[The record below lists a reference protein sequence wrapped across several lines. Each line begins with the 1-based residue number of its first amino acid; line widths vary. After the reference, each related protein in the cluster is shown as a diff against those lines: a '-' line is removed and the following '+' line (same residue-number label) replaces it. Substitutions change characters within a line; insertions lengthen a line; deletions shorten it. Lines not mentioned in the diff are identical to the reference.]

1 VAQQTL
7 QIIVALRNQLTAGVR
22 QAQQNLV
29 GLGRSADDAARSA
42 DRTENTL
49 RTLAPAAQ
57 SAGRASESAAGN
69 FRDFGGSMLS
79 ASAGADALSGVLDTA
94 SQALSAIASG
104 FTDVLGGAISL
115 NASFESSTAVIQAY
129 TGSQEE
135 TERIMSMLQERAA
148 NSVFSFD
155 EMAQAVQGLIPA
167 SRMAFVPVDELM
179 TVAEQLGASNMAEG
193 IDGAA
198 FALREAVS
206 GDFTSVIERFN
217 LPRSAINALKE
228 QGVPALDII
237 RSVMSDLGI
246 SMDLVSAQ
254 ANTFNGRSDRL
265 IENLQLMAAD
275 AAKPIFDLLSESLED
290 VIELMGEPEFQ
301 EFADTIKEIV
311 ANTVLFIVGVRDL
324 AAMIAS
330 SGDPLAT
337 FLDNIDLLIPSI
349 DQFVGKGREISAML
363 RPITTFIMNNLL
375 PILGTLAAVIGG
387 ALIAAFVAL
396 VAPIA
401 KIILIGGGIVAA
413 IAGIGIGIK
422 TLVETVQRDFP
433 QVATIITDIFN
444 DVVAIFQTVFAI
456 IVALVEPVLKQ
467 IVDYWNKYGAQILQ
481 VVGVIF
487 GVLLLAFQTGMK
499 VLRGA
504 VELILALIRGDWKG
518 AGDAIMRIV
527 NAIWNF
533 IRTIFG
539 GILTFLI
546 GLAPQVWNAIVNA
559 FDGAVKAAGKAIE
572 KLLAFVINTW
582 NSIKNWLTGS
592 NGKID
597 AERSAKSLV
606 DSFSNWLTSTTN
618 GIVKSVTDA
627 FEYVKAWLRT
637 ATLDAALVAKTLIKS
652 FYDWLVSTGNGLTKF
667 LGDAF
672 DKVKTWLSTATQ
684 NAAPVAQ
691 KLIKSFFDWLVST
704 GNGLTKFLGDAFD
717 RVKTWIST
725 FNVDAGAIA
734 KTIVASL
741 LAVLIGPAGLV
752 AGAAVAAFNG
762 LTTWLGNRKESGSAT
777 GGSVVDSL
785 KKRMS
790 STTEGL
796 TKAASDAFNGLSTW
810 LGQRTESGAAAG
822 ASIVDSVKTR
832 MQEAGSGLSAIVG
845 AVFDG
850 LGTFLKDIV
859 AKSQP
864 LLDAAKSIGAAIVSA
879 VGQALKSATSASP
892 GLQLAVRNEFEALRA
907 YLANTVRLSLGTTME
922 FVGKSMMRSFIVG
935 IRANADDVFK
945 NIVQPVVAGIN
956 RNNQLLGIPER
967 VTVGTF
973 SNAAPLP
980 SLPVLPP
987 SAVLPVIREGTPAT
1001 RTTGATVNITI
1012 GSVRDQ
1018 RDIDAIERA
1027 VTRGMSEAARR
1038 GIVQSQLPR
1047 GT

>member
-1 VAQQTL
+1 
-7 QIIVALRNQLTAGVR
+7 
-22 QAQQNLV
+22 
-29 GLGRSADDAARSA
+29 
-42 DRTENTL
+42 
-49 RTLAPAAQ
+49 
-57 SAGRASESAAGN
+57 
-69 FRDFGGSMLS
+69 MLS

-94 SQALSAIASG
+94 SEALSAIASG

-275 AAKPIFDLLSESLED
+275 VAKPIFDLLSESLED
-290 VIELMGEPEFQ
+290 VIELMAEPEFQ

-330 SGDPLAT
+330 SSDPLAT

-413 IAGIGIGIK
+413 IAGIGIGIT

-572 KLLAFVINTW
+572 NLLAFVINTW

-597 AERSAKSLV
+597 AESSAKSLV

-637 ATLDAALVAKTLIKS
+637 ATQDAAPVAKKLIKS

-725 FNVDAGAIA
+725 FKVDAGAIA

-762 LTTWLGNRKESGSAT
+762 LTTWLDNRKESGSAT

-785 KKRMS
+785 KTRMS

-832 MQEAGSGLSAIVG
+832 MQEAGTGLSAIVG

-879 VGQALKSATSASP
+879 VSQALKSATSASP
-892 GLQLAVRNEFEALRA
+892 GLQLAVRDEFEALRA

-1001 RTTGATVNITI
+1001 RTTSATVNITI

-1027 VTRGMSEAARR
+1027 VTRGMNEAARR

>member
-652 FYDWLVSTGNGLTKF
+652 FFDWLVSTGNGLTKF

>member
-1 VAQQTL
+1 
-7 QIIVALRNQLTAGVR
+7 
-22 QAQQNLV
+22 
-29 GLGRSADDAARSA
+29 
-42 DRTENTL
+42 
-49 RTLAPAAQ
+49 
-57 SAGRASESAAGN
+57 
-69 FRDFGGSMLS
+69 MLS

-467 IVDYWNKYGAQILQ
+467 IVDYWNKYGAQIPQ

-527 NAIWNF
+527 NAIWTF
-533 IRTIFG
+533 ISTIFG

-546 GLAPQVWNAIVNA
+546 GIGIKVWNAIVNA

-572 KLLAFVINTW
+572 KLLTFVIDTW

-597 AERSAKSLV
+597 AESSAKSLV

-627 FEYVKAWLRT
+627 FDKVKTWLST
-637 ATLDAALVAKTLIKS
+637 ATQNAAPVAKTLIKS

-672 DKVKTWLSTATQ
+672 DKVKTW
-684 NAAPVAQ
+684 
-691 KLIKSFFDWLVST
+691 
-704 GNGLTKFLGDAFD
+704 
-717 RVKTWIST
+717 IST
-725 FNVDAGAIA
+725 FKVDAGAIA

-785 KKRMS
+785 KTRMS

-845 AVFDG
+845 AVFEG
-850 LGTFLKDIV
+850 LGTFLKDVV
-859 AKSQP
+859 AKSAT
-864 LLDAAKSIGAAIVSA
+864 LLDAAKSIGAAIVTALSN
-879 VGQALKSATSASP
+879 ALKSATGAAP

-907 YLANTVRLSLGTTME
+907 YLAHTVRLALGTTME

-987 SAVLPVIREGTPAT
+987 NIVLPVIREGTPAT
-1001 RTTGATVNITI
+1001 QTTGATVNITI

>member
-1 VAQQTL
+1 
-7 QIIVALRNQLTAGVR
+7 
-22 QAQQNLV
+22 
-29 GLGRSADDAARSA
+29 
-42 DRTENTL
+42 
-49 RTLAPAAQ
+49 
-57 SAGRASESAAGN
+57 
-69 FRDFGGSMLS
+69 MLS

-246 SMDLVSAQ
+246 GMDLVSAQ

-275 AAKPIFDLLSESLED
+275 AAKPVFDLLSESLED

-413 IAGIGIGIK
+413 IAGIGIGIT

-527 NAIWNF
+527 NAIWTF
-533 IRTIFG
+533 ISTIFG

-546 GLAPQVWNAIVNA
+546 GIGIKVWNAIVNA

-572 KLLAFVINTW
+572 KLLAFVIDTW

-597 AERSAKSLV
+597 AESSAKSLV
-606 DSFSNWLTSTTN
+606 DSFSNWLSSTAN
-618 GIVKSVTDA
+618 GIVKSVT
-627 FEYVKAWLRT
+627 
-637 ATLDAALVAKTLIKS
+637 
-652 FYDWLVSTGNGLTKF
+652 
-667 LGDAF
+667 DAF

-684 NAAPVAQ
+684 DAAPVAK

-725 FNVDAGAIA
+725 FKVDAGAIA

-785 KKRMS
+785 KTRMS

-832 MQEAGSGLSAIVG
+832 MQEAGTGLSAIVG

-907 YLANTVRLSLGTTME
+907 YLANTVRLALGTTME

-987 SAVLPVIREGTPAT
+987 SAVLPVIREGTSAT

>member
-1 VAQQTL
+1 MAQQTL

-94 SQALSAIASG
+94 SEALSAIASG

-275 AAKPIFDLLSESLED
+275 VAKPIFDLLSESLED
-290 VIELMGEPEFQ
+290 VIELMAEPEFQ

-330 SGDPLAT
+330 SSDPLAT

-413 IAGIGIGIK
+413 IAGIGIGIT

-572 KLLAFVINTW
+572 NLLAFVINTW

-597 AERSAKSLV
+597 AESSAKSLV

-637 ATLDAALVAKTLIKS
+637 ATQDAAPVAKKLIKS

-725 FNVDAGAIA
+725 FKVDAGAIA

-762 LTTWLGNRKESGSAT
+762 LTTWLDNRKESGSAT

-785 KKRMS
+785 KTRMS

-832 MQEAGSGLSAIVG
+832 MQEAGTGLSAIVG

-879 VGQALKSATSASP
+879 VSQALKSATSASP
-892 GLQLAVRNEFEALRA
+892 GLQLAVRDEFEALRA

-1001 RTTGATVNITI
+1001 RTTSATVNITI

-1027 VTRGMSEAARR
+1027 VTRGMNEAARR

>member
-1 VAQQTL
+1 
-7 QIIVALRNQLTAGVR
+7 
-22 QAQQNLV
+22 
-29 GLGRSADDAARSA
+29 
-42 DRTENTL
+42 
-49 RTLAPAAQ
+49 
-57 SAGRASESAAGN
+57 
-69 FRDFGGSMLS
+69 M
-79 ASAGADALSGVLDTA
+79 
-94 SQALSAIASG
+94 ASG
-104 FTDVLGGAISL
+104 LTDVISGAISL

-155 EMAQAVQGLIPA
+155 SMARAVQGLIPA
-167 SRMAFVPVDELM
+167 SKMAFVPVDELM

-206 GDFTSVIERFN
+206 GDFTSVVERFN

-237 RSVMSDLGI
+237 RTVMADLGI
-246 SMDLVSAQ
+246 GMDLVSAQ

-401 KIILIGGGIVAA
+401 KIILIGGGIVLA

-444 DVVAIFQTVFAI
+444 DIVAIFQTVFAI

-527 NAIWNF
+527 NAIWTF
-533 IRTIFG
+533 ISTIFG

-546 GLAPQVWNAIVNA
+546 GIGIKVWNAIVNA

-572 KLLAFVINTW
+572 NLLAFVINTW

-597 AERSAKSLV
+597 AESSAKSLV

-627 FEYVKAWLRT
+627 FAYVTAWLRT

-684 NAAPVAQ
+684 NAAPVA
-691 KLIKSFFDWLVST
+691 KTLIKSFFDWLVST
-704 GNGLTKFLGDAFD
+704 SNGLTKFLGDAFD
-717 RVKTWIST
+717 KVKTWIST
-725 FNVDAGAIA
+725 FKVDAGAIA

-785 KKRMS
+785 KTRMS

-850 LGTFLKDIV
+850 LGTFLKDVV
-859 AKSQP
+859 AKSAT
-864 LLDAAKSIGAAIVSA
+864 LLDAAKSIGAAIVTALSN
-879 VGQALKSATSASP
+879 ALKSATAAAP

-907 YLANTVRLSLGTTME
+907 YLANTVRLALGTTME

-935 IRANADDVFK
+935 IRENADDVFK

-987 SAVLPVIREGTPAT
+987 NAVLPVIREGTPAT

>member
-1 VAQQTL
+1 
-7 QIIVALRNQLTAGVR
+7 
-22 QAQQNLV
+22 
-29 GLGRSADDAARSA
+29 
-42 DRTENTL
+42 
-49 RTLAPAAQ
+49 
-57 SAGRASESAAGN
+57 
-69 FRDFGGSMLS
+69 MLS

-94 SQALSAIASG
+94 SEALSAIASG

-275 AAKPIFDLLSESLED
+275 VAKPIFDLLSESLED
-290 VIELMGEPEFQ
+290 VIELMAEPEFQ
-301 EFADTIKEIV
+301 EFADKIKEIV

-330 SGDPLAT
+330 SSDPLAT

-413 IAGIGIGIK
+413 IAGIGIGIT

-572 KLLAFVINTW
+572 NLLAFVINTW

-597 AERSAKSLV
+597 AESSAKSLV

-637 ATLDAALVAKTLIKS
+637 ATQDAAPVAKKLIKS

-725 FNVDAGAIA
+725 FKVDAGAIA

-762 LTTWLGNRKESGSAT
+762 LTTWLDNRKESGSAT

-785 KKRMS
+785 KTRMS

-832 MQEAGSGLSAIVG
+832 MQEAGTGLSAIVG

-879 VGQALKSATSASP
+879 VSQALKSATSASP
-892 GLQLAVRNEFEALRA
+892 GLQLAVRDEFEALRA

-1001 RTTGATVNITI
+1001 RTTSATVNITI

-1027 VTRGMSEAARR
+1027 VTRGMNEAARR

>member
-1 VAQQTL
+1 
-7 QIIVALRNQLTAGVR
+7 
-22 QAQQNLV
+22 
-29 GLGRSADDAARSA
+29 
-42 DRTENTL
+42 
-49 RTLAPAAQ
+49 
-57 SAGRASESAAGN
+57 
-69 FRDFGGSMLS
+69 M
-79 ASAGADALSGVLDTA
+79 
-94 SQALSAIASG
+94 ASG
-104 FTDVLGGAISL
+104 LTDVISGAISL

-155 EMAQAVQGLIPA
+155 SMARAVQGLIPA
-167 SRMAFVPVDELM
+167 SKMAFVPVDELM

-206 GDFTSVIERFN
+206 GDFTSVVERFN

-228 QGVPALDII
+228 QGVPALDIV
-237 RSVMSDLGI
+237 RTVMADLGI
-246 SMDLVSAQ
+246 GMDLVSAQ

-444 DVVAIFQTVFAI
+444 DIVAIFQTVFAI

-527 NAIWNF
+527 NAIWTF
-533 IRTIFG
+533 ISTIFG

-546 GLAPQVWNAIVNA
+546 GIGIKVWNAIVNA

-572 KLLAFVINTW
+572 NLLAFVINTW

-597 AERSAKSLV
+597 AESSAKSLV

-627 FEYVKAWLRT
+627 FAYVTAWLRT

-684 NAAPVAQ
+684 NAAPVA
-691 KLIKSFFDWLVST
+691 KTLIKSFFDWLVST
-704 GNGLTKFLGDAFD
+704 SNGLTKFLGDAFD
-717 RVKTWIST
+717 KVKTWIST
-725 FNVDAGAIA
+725 FKVDAGAIA

-762 LTTWLGNRKESGSAT
+762 LTTWLGNRTESGSAT

-785 KKRMS
+785 KTRMS

-850 LGTFLKDIV
+850 LGTFLKDVV
-859 AKSQP
+859 AKSAT
-864 LLDAAKSIGAAIVSA
+864 LLDAAKSIGAAIVTALSN
-879 VGQALKSATSASP
+879 ALKSATAAAP

-907 YLANTVRLSLGTTME
+907 YLANTVRLALGTTME

-935 IRANADDVFK
+935 IRENADDVFK

-987 SAVLPVIREGTPAT
+987 NAVLPVIREGTPAT

>member
-1 VAQQTL
+1 
-7 QIIVALRNQLTAGVR
+7 
-22 QAQQNLV
+22 
-29 GLGRSADDAARSA
+29 
-42 DRTENTL
+42 
-49 RTLAPAAQ
+49 
-57 SAGRASESAAGN
+57 
-69 FRDFGGSMLS
+69 M
-79 ASAGADALSGVLDTA
+79 
-94 SQALSAIASG
+94 ASG
-104 FTDVLGGAISL
+104 LTDVISGAISL

-155 EMAQAVQGLIPA
+155 SMARAVQGLIPA
-167 SRMAFVPVDELM
+167 SKMAFVPVDELM

-206 GDFTSVIERFN
+206 GDFTSVVERFN

-237 RSVMSDLGI
+237 RTVMADLGI
-246 SMDLVSAQ
+246 GMDLVSAQ

-444 DVVAIFQTVFAI
+444 DIVAIFQTVFAI

-527 NAIWNF
+527 NAIWTF
-533 IRTIFG
+533 ISTIFG

-546 GLAPQVWNAIVNA
+546 GIGIKVWNAIVNA

-572 KLLAFVINTW
+572 NLLAFVINTW

-597 AERSAKSLV
+597 AESSAKSLV

-627 FEYVKAWLRT
+627 FAYVTAWLRT

-684 NAAPVAQ
+684 NAAPVA
-691 KLIKSFFDWLVST
+691 KTLIKSFFDWLVST
-704 GNGLTKFLGDAFD
+704 SNGLTKFLGDAFD
-717 RVKTWIST
+717 KVKTWIST
-725 FNVDAGAIA
+725 FKVDAGAIA

-762 LTTWLGNRKESGSAT
+762 LTTWLGNRTESGSAT

-785 KKRMS
+785 KTRMS

-850 LGTFLKDIV
+850 LGTFLKDVV
-859 AKSQP
+859 AKSAT
-864 LLDAAKSIGAAIVSA
+864 LLDAAKSIGAAIVTALSN
-879 VGQALKSATSASP
+879 ALKSATAAAP

-907 YLANTVRLSLGTTME
+907 YLANTVRLALGTTME

-935 IRANADDVFK
+935 IRENADDVFK

-987 SAVLPVIREGTPAT
+987 NAVLPVIREGTPAT

>member
-1 VAQQTL
+1 
-7 QIIVALRNQLTAGVR
+7 
-22 QAQQNLV
+22 
-29 GLGRSADDAARSA
+29 
-42 DRTENTL
+42 
-49 RTLAPAAQ
+49 
-57 SAGRASESAAGN
+57 
-69 FRDFGGSMLS
+69 MLS
-79 ASAGADALSGVLDTA
+79 ANAGADALSGVLDTA

-104 FTDVLGGAISL
+104 FTDVLGGAMSL

-135 TERIMSMLQERAA
+135 TERIMGMLQERAA

-217 LPRSAINALKE
+217 LPRAAINALKE

-237 RSVMSDLGI
+237 RSVMGDLGI
-246 SMDLVSAQ
+246 GMDLVSAQ

-330 SGDPLAT
+330 SSDPLAT

-387 ALIAAFVAL
+387 ALIAAFIAL
-396 VAPIA
+396 VAPIG
-401 KIILIGGGIVAA
+401 KIILIGGAVVLA

-433 QVATIITDIFN
+433 QVATIVTDIFN

-539 GILTFLI
+539 GILSFLV

-559 FDGAVKAAGKAIE
+559 FDDAVEAAGEAIE
-572 KLLAFVINTW
+572 QLLTFVIDTW

-597 AERSAKSLV
+597 AEKSAKSLV
-606 DSFSNWLTSTTN
+606 DSFSKWLNSTAN

-627 FEYVKAWLRT
+627 FDNVKAWLRT
-637 ATLDAALVAKTLIKS
+637 ATQDAAPVAKTLIKS

-672 DKVKTWLSTATQ
+672 D
-684 NAAPVAQ
+684 
-691 KLIKSFFDWLVST
+691 
-704 GNGLTKFLGDAFD
+704 

-725 FNVDAGAIA
+725 FRVDAGAIA

-752 AGAAVAAFNG
+752 AGAAVAAFQG
-762 LTTWLGNRKESGSAT
+762 LTTWLGNRTESGSAT
-777 GGSVVDSL
+777 GASVVDSL
-785 KKRMS
+785 KARMS
-790 STTEGL
+790 STTDGL
-796 TKAASDAFNGLSTW
+796 TKAAGDAFNGLSTW

-832 MQEAGSGLSAIVG
+832 LQEAGSGLSAIVG

-850 LGTFLKDIV
+850 LGTFLKDVV
-859 AKSQP
+859 ARSAT
-864 LLDAAKSIGAAIVSA
+864 LLDAAKSIGAAIVTALSN
-879 VGQALKSATSASP
+879 ALKSATGAAP

-973 SNAAPLP
+973 SNTAPLP
-980 SLPVLPP
+980 ALPVLPP
-987 SAVLPVIREGTPAT
+987 SAVLPVIREGTSAT
-1001 RTTGATVNITI
+1001 RTAGATVNITI

-1047 GT
+1047 GI

>member
-1 VAQQTL
+1 
-7 QIIVALRNQLTAGVR
+7 
-22 QAQQNLV
+22 
-29 GLGRSADDAARSA
+29 
-42 DRTENTL
+42 
-49 RTLAPAAQ
+49 
-57 SAGRASESAAGN
+57 
-69 FRDFGGSMLS
+69 MLS

-237 RSVMSDLGI
+237 RTVMGDLGI
-246 SMDLVSAQ
+246 GMDLVSAQ

-275 AAKPIFDLLSESLED
+275 AAKPVFDLLSESLED
-290 VIELMGEPEFQ
+290 VIELMAEPEFQ

-311 ANTVLFIVGVRDL
+311 ANTVQFIVGVRDL

-444 DVVAIFQTVFAI
+444 DIVAIFQTVFAI

-518 AGDAIMRIV
+518 AGDAIMVIV

-597 AERSAKSLV
+597 AESSAKSLV

-627 FEYVKAWLRT
+627 FAYVTAWLRT

-704 GNGLTKFLGDAFD
+704 SNGLTKFLGDAFD

-725 FNVDAGAIA
+725 FKVDAGAIA

-762 LTTWLGNRKESGSAT
+762 LTTWLGNRTESGSAT
-777 GGSVVDSL
+777 GASVVDSL
-785 KKRMS
+785 KTRMS

-832 MQEAGSGLSAIVG
+832 MQEAGTGLSAIVG

-879 VGQALKSATSASP
+879 VSQALKSATSAAP
-892 GLQLAVRNEFEALRA
+892 GLQLAVRDEFEALRA

-1001 RTTGATVNITI
+1001 RTTSATVNITI

>member
-1 VAQQTL
+1 
-7 QIIVALRNQLTAGVR
+7 
-22 QAQQNLV
+22 
-29 GLGRSADDAARSA
+29 
-42 DRTENTL
+42 
-49 RTLAPAAQ
+49 
-57 SAGRASESAAGN
+57 
-69 FRDFGGSMLS
+69 MLS
-79 ASAGADALSGVLDTA
+79 ASAGADALSGVLDIA
-94 SQALSAIASG
+94 SEALSAMASG
-104 FTDVLGGAISL
+104 LTDVISGAISL

-155 EMAQAVQGLIPA
+155 SMARAVQGLIPA
-167 SRMAFVPVDELM
+167 SKMAFVPVDELM

-206 GDFTSVIERFN
+206 GDFTSVVERFN

-237 RSVMSDLGI
+237 RTVMADLGI
-246 SMDLVSAQ
+246 GMDLVSAQ

-444 DVVAIFQTVFAI
+444 DIVAIFQTVFAI

-527 NAIWNF
+527 NAIWTF
-533 IRTIFG
+533 ISTIFG

-546 GLAPQVWNAIVNA
+546 GIGIKVWNAIVNA

-572 KLLAFVINTW
+572 NLLAFVINTW

-597 AERSAKSLV
+597 AESSAKSLV

-627 FEYVKAWLRT
+627 FAYVTAWLRT

-684 NAAPVAQ
+684 NAAPVA
-691 KLIKSFFDWLVST
+691 KTLIKSFFDWLVST
-704 GNGLTKFLGDAFD
+704 SNGLTKFLGDAFD
-717 RVKTWIST
+717 KVKTWIST
-725 FNVDAGAIA
+725 FKVDAGAIA

-785 KKRMS
+785 KTRMS

-850 LGTFLKDIV
+850 LGTFLKDVV
-859 AKSQP
+859 AKSAT
-864 LLDAAKSIGAAIVSA
+864 LLDAAKSIGAAIVTALSN
-879 VGQALKSATSASP
+879 ALKSATAAAP

-907 YLANTVRLSLGTTME
+907 YLANTVRLALGTTME

-935 IRANADDVFK
+935 IRENADDVFK

-987 SAVLPVIREGTPAT
+987 NAVLPVIREGTPAT

>member
-1 VAQQTL
+1 
-7 QIIVALRNQLTAGVR
+7 
-22 QAQQNLV
+22 
-29 GLGRSADDAARSA
+29 
-42 DRTENTL
+42 
-49 RTLAPAAQ
+49 
-57 SAGRASESAAGN
+57 
-69 FRDFGGSMLS
+69 M
-79 ASAGADALSGVLDTA
+79 
-94 SQALSAIASG
+94 ASG
-104 FTDVLGGAISL
+104 LTDVISGAISL

-155 EMAQAVQGLIPA
+155 SMARAVQGLIPA
-167 SRMAFVPVDELM
+167 SKMAFVPVDELM

-206 GDFTSVIERFN
+206 GDFTSVVERFN

-237 RSVMSDLGI
+237 RTVMADLGI
-246 SMDLVSAQ
+246 GMDLVSAQ

-444 DVVAIFQTVFAI
+444 DIVAIFQTVFAI

-527 NAIWNF
+527 NAIWTF
-533 IRTIFG
+533 ISTIFG

-546 GLAPQVWNAIVNA
+546 GIGIKVWNAIVNA

-572 KLLAFVINTW
+572 NLLAFVINTW

-597 AERSAKSLV
+597 AESSAKSLV

-627 FEYVKAWLRT
+627 FAYVTAWLRT

-684 NAAPVAQ
+684 NAAPVA
-691 KLIKSFFDWLVST
+691 KTLIKSFFDWLVST
-704 GNGLTKFLGDAFD
+704 SNGLTKFLGDAFD
-717 RVKTWIST
+717 KVKTWIST
-725 FNVDAGAIA
+725 FKVDAGAIA

-785 KKRMS
+785 KTRMS

-850 LGTFLKDIV
+850 LGTFLKDVV
-859 AKSQP
+859 AKSAT
-864 LLDAAKSIGAAIVSA
+864 LLDAAKSIGAAIVTALSN
-879 VGQALKSATSASP
+879 ALKSATAAAP

-907 YLANTVRLSLGTTME
+907 YLANTVRLALGTTME

-935 IRANADDVFK
+935 IRENADDVFK

-987 SAVLPVIREGTPAT
+987 NAVLPVIREGTPAT